1 MSGSKGGLLAGMVLP
16 EWHSTAHAEEQPLP
30 NDVARVARASRF
42 VAGASWQEA
51 FRQSADQEEVTSH
64 QQEVISQPQVENI
77 TSVKTLSV
85 SFKNRTVCISSNTSS
100 SVIGAGWQTERI
112 SGERERE
119 REARRG

>member
-1 MSGSKGGLLAGMVLP
+1 MAGHGLHVQYQVIVFPAVYGTVVR
-16 EWHSTAHAEEQPLP
+16 HEQPLP

-77 TSVKTLSV
+77 TSVKT
-85 SFKNRTVCISSNTSS
+85 
-100 SVIGAGWQTERI
+100 
-112 SGERERE
+112 REFQE
-119 REARRG
+119 QNSLH

>member
-1 MSGSKGGLLAGMVLP
+1 MEICNQFYWKSATSVMHRK
-16 EWHSTAHAEEQPLP
+16 PLP

-85 SFKNRTVCISSNTSS
+85 SFKNRIVCISSNTSS
-100 SVIGAGWQTERI
+100 SVIEGGWQTERI
-112 SGERERE
+112 SGGRER
-119 REARRG
+119 G

>member
-1 MSGSKGGLLAGMVLP
+1 MRV
-16 EWHSTAHAEEQPLP
+16 EEQPLP

-77 TSVKTLSV
+77 TLVKTLSV

-100 SVIGAGWQTERI
+100 SVIGLEEVGRQ
-112 SGERERE
+112 RELVGGE